1 MSSTK
6 FKVAPPPEQDDGSD
20 SDDDLGVEV
29 YELSANLDAEEPA
42 LPSFQRERCMPEPW
56 MEYSAP
62 KEREAFRARQRV
74 AMGQAST
81 VRPERE
87 PPKGVN
93 LARVFPNYGHAEKA
107 RAEYRAERE
116 SRGARSRAG
125 GCSRSPKR
133 KLIARRS
140 KLRSDSDGTLI
151 LAKGAK
157 GKEAVDALHEA
168 GALAVEVA
176 VDGEGNPNHQR
187 DDGLL
192 PKTWPRERGHTR
204 ATL

>member
-1 MSSTK
+1 MTSGEVDCGAVNGAVRESADATAFCAMSRTK

-42 LPSFQRERCMPEPW
+42 LPSFARERCMPEPW

-87 PPKGVN
+87 PPKGDN
-93 LARVFPNYGHAEKA
+93 LARVFPNYGHAETK

-116 SRGARSRAG
+116 SLDFILS
-125 GCSRSPKR
+125 
-133 KLIARRS
+133 LIH
-140 KLRSDSDGTLI
+140 I
-151 LAKGAK
+151 
-157 GKEAVDALHEA
+157 
-168 GALAVEVA
+168 
-176 VDGEGNPNHQR
+176 
-187 DDGLL
+187 
-192 PKTWPRERGHTR
+192 
-204 ATL
+204 